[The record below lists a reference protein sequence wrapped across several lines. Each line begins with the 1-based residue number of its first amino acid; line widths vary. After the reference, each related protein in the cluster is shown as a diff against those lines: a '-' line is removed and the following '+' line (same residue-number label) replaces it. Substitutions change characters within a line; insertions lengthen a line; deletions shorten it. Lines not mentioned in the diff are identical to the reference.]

1 MTDRYSKCSLIDT
14 LLLCSLMNWGWIF
27 MKSYVKISVLSKIF
41 LVIPNLTNII
51 FHFKVSDY
59 LYSTIQINEN
69 IVVLVLWVND
79 EWLQSFLYTV
89 WFDLLLLGIQ
99 NKCQTN
105 SYSCT
110 EEKKHERVTF
120 SPWAQK
126 SKRRGCW
133 WLTTRSLTRWCSFVW
148 TCYKYKCIHTKKYTH
163 YQPNLVKVC
172 T

>member
-1 MTDRYSKCSLIDT
+1 
-14 LLLCSLMNWGWIF
+14 

-110 EEKKHERVTF
+110 EEKKTRKSDFFTLSAKEQAARMLMTDNKESDKVMFICLNMLQIQMHPHQEIHPLPTKSCKSLHIKRYKSRLTF
-120 SPWAQK
+120 Q
-126 SKRRGCW
+126 RI
-133 WLTTRSLTRWCSFVW
+133 
-148 TCYKYKCIHTKKYTH
+148 KYYVECF
-163 YQPNLVKVC
+163 
-172 T
+172 